1 MKKRLW
7 DYVLPFCCCCSM
19 PVDESTSKNIIEDES
34 ICEDQ
39 QSCNSSNIENGTT
52 NSTPY
57 KYVLFPNEQPFSE
70 EMS

>member
-7 DYVLPFCCCCSM
+7 DYVLPFFFCCSM
-19 PVDESTSKNIIEDES
+19 PVDESTSKNIID
-34 ICEDQ
+34 EDQ

>member
-1 MKKRLW
+1 
-7 DYVLPFCCCCSM
+7 M